1 MNGELKSQFYDI
13 CQNDSVIMENYYTV
27 EQLFEFLDYDITGQ
41 DVYVNHELANKD
53 TKVYENFMVST
64 AAIEDRPNIR
74 TAEDA
79 MKAAKKL
86 AKDNFENLP
95 EDDGTYEEIKKE
107 KAESVSAAMEEM
119 VSKARHA
126 SALFRQEN
134 AGGLAGKPNGEADN
148 DSNPDKAGTGQDKA
162 LNAANQEV
170 HDVMIVVNN
179 LI

>member
-1 MNGELKSQFYDI
+1 
-13 CQNDSVIMENYYTV
+13 
-27 EQLFEFLDYDITGQ
+27 
-41 DVYVNHELANKD
+41 
-53 TKVYENFMVST
+53 
-64 AAIEDRPNIR
+64 
-74 TAEDA
+74 

-126 SALFRQEN
+126 SALFGQEN
-134 AGGLAGKPNGEADN
+134 AGGLAAKPNGEADN

-170 HDVMIVVNN
+170 HDMMIVVNN
-179 LI
+179 TPVKLSGKSSYVLVDLFQFYKFDLNSPQKGGNIVLKLNGIAGEYMASIKDGDIVELYWE